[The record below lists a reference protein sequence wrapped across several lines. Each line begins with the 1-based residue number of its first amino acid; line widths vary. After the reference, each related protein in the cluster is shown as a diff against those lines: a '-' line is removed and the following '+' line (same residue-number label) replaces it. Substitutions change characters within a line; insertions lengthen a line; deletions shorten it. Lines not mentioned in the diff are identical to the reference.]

1 MAGPA
6 EGEAAAYPQLPV
18 PPLPPLPQRV
28 ERVLDLVER
37 IPVGRVLTYGDVA
50 GLLGS
55 RGARFVGTVL
65 SRYGSG
71 VPWWRVVRAGG
82 WPPRGHEE
90 RALARYRQE
99 GTPLAGTAP
108 GGVRVDL
115 ALARWDAPAAC
126 VRAVARS
133 NYPVPGRC

>member
-6 EGEAAAYPQLPV
+6 EGEAAAYPPFPV
-18 PPLPPLPQRV
+18 PPLPERV

-65 SRYGSG
+65 GRYGSD
-71 VPWWRVVRAGG
+71 VAWWRVVRAGG
-82 WPPRGHEE
+82 WAPRGHEE
-90 RALARYRQE
+90 RALARYREE
-99 GTPLAGTAP
+99 GTPLVGTVP
-108 GGVRVDL
+108 EGVRVDL
-115 ALARWDAPAAC
+115 ALARWDAPPAC

-133 NYPVPGRC
+133 SDPVRGRC